1 MTVRIFI
8 GDNEDMKE
16 LAEEFPQEA
25 FIIEEMLKAAAEH
38 PDEEESE
45 TSRNPDS

>member
-25 FIIEEMLKAAAEH
+25 SIIEEMLKAAEED
-38 PDEEESE
+38 PDEEDSV
-45 TSRNPDS
+45 TSSDA